1 MRELHASTLA
11 SLDGF
16 HEADGAYSFADGYQD
31 SEWVK
36 YANEMFRNYDT
47 LLAGR
52 VTYELYRQYQASDEA
67 APSEETM
74 NAQDLVVFSNTLT
87 DEEVG
92 NATRYQDDLVGN
104 VKALKEQPGKDILC
118 IGSRSLRSQLFNA
131 GLIDRMKIWYVPI
144 ALGKGNSVFEGL
156 DKPVQFKLMRS
167 YTFHNGLIRLEYD
180 VLKPGAES

>member
-47 LLAGR
+47 LVSGR
-52 VTYELYRQYQASDEA
+52 VTYELYRQYQQSDEA
-67 APSEETM
+67 APSDETM
-74 NAQDLVVFSNTLT
+74 SAQQVVVFSNTLT
-87 DEEVG
+87 DEEVSG
-92 NATRYQDDLVGN
+92 AIRYRDDLIGN
-104 VKALKEQPGKDILC
+104 VQALKEQPGKDILC
-118 IGSRSLRSQLFNA
+118 IGSRSVRSQLLNA

-144 ALGKGNSVFEGL
+144 ALGSGSSVFEGL
-156 DKPVQFKLMRS
+156 DKAVKFKLMRS

-180 VLKPGAES
+180 VLKPES